1 MLRILTGTVTS
12 DKMEKTISVKIAS
25 TKKHK
30 LYRKNY
36 PSSKKYLVDDPKNE
50 AHIGDK
56 VSIIECRPISAKKY
70 FRLHKIIQKAKLSME
85 SLAILKNQTELT
97 PNKSKKSDQDIPQKQ
112 SKSDNETTKES

>member
-85 SLAILKNQTELT
+85 SLAILKNQTELN

-112 SKSDNETTKES
+112 SKSDKETTKES